1 MDVLIEYFFIV
12 LIVLLPFPFVVVGDV
27 KISRYATITSSL
39 FLMLFTCF
47 RYYSGEDYESYVRIF
62 NESPLMSAL
71 SISSLSSV
79 PAEFGYVLLNSIF
92 KTLNIESFLFLAF
105 VALFSVFTKTFFI
118 LKTSMLPFCAFI
130 IYFSFVYFNS
140 EFIQIRWALALSI
153 IYIGLFFVLNN
164 KVKTGVL
171 IIAIAVMIHVLSI
184 IPLMIVVV
192 FLVVKNKFK
201 DVSFLKLSVIMIFA
215 GYLIN
220 VPLLII
226 DFIQSVSGENYFII
240 KLAGYLENSNIKI
253 AWHVILRY
261 IILFSV
267 TSVFYFK
274 VQKTNTISSIKY
286 DCVRNFYLMY
296 SLFFSFAILFVS
308 FPILTNRIFIIC
320 DMLSAIIITN
330 GIYSIGS
337 YFSRRTFNCWFILI
351 CSSYWLVGS
360 YVFYSNGHIS
370 EYKTWLH
377 FVF

>member
-1 MDVLIEYFFIV
+1 
-12 LIVLLPFPFVVVGDV
+12 
-27 KISRYATITSSL
+27 
-39 FLMLFTCF
+39 
-47 RYYSGEDYESYVRIF
+47 
-62 NESPLMSAL
+62 
-71 SISSLSSV
+71 
-79 PAEFGYVLLNSIF
+79 
-92 KTLNIESFLFLAF
+92 
-105 VALFSVFTKTFFI
+105 
-118 LKTSMLPFCAFI
+118 
-130 IYFSFVYFNS
+130 
-140 EFIQIRWALALSI
+140 
-153 IYIGLFFVLNN
+153 
-164 KVKTGVL
+164 
-171 IIAIAVMIHVLSI
+171 MIHVLSI